1 MAVNVNETETKY
13 DAPAGAALPRLD
25 GLPQVAGTSR
35 PAEEQLEAEYYD
47 TGDLRLIR
55 AGITLQRR
63 SGGEDAGWRLKLPAG
78 ADTRREIRLP
88 PGRGGQQVPGEL
100 RGWQQVPGELAG
112 LIRAYTRGEP
122 LRPIAWMA
130 TSRQRVILLGQAGES
145 LAEVAADDV
154 SAQSLGDSAAVSTW

>member
-1 MAVNVNETETKY
+1 MAVDVNETETKY

-63 SGGEDAGWRLKLPAG
+63 NGGEDAGWGLKLPGGAG
-78 ADTRREIRLP
+78 TRPAARNPRGGPRRP
-88 PGRGGQQVPGEL
+88 PGGGGQQVPGEL

-122 LRPIAWMA
+122 L
-130 TSRQRVILLGQAGES
+130 
-145 LAEVAADDV
+145 
-154 SAQSLGDSAAVSTW
+154 